1 MTETPKHTPPRR
13 RRYQFSLASLFWLIV
28 VMAVLAVPLAWIV
41 NSRRHSQRELRIAEP
56 FLKTGLGQIKVGG
69 PYDSIGLQPNPQG
82 WQRDLARR
90 VLGEKI
96 YLLGPLSPDVHDLT
110 ALSELTN
117 LQALYAQDTEV
128 RDLTPLAR
136 HTNLK
141 ILFLYSTPVTDF
153 SPLAELKNLQ
163 SLMLFETQISDLTPL
178 AGLKNLKAL
187 NISSTKVSDLT
198 PLAGLSNLQYLSL
211 AKTPIS
217 DLTPLAGLA
226 NLKELNLS
234 FTQVRDLTPLAGL
247 MTLTQ
252 VQVTDL
258 PVSKEQ
264 IAALQKALPKC
275 DIRHDPFP

>member
-1 MTETPKHTPPRR
+1 MANSIPPHRR
-13 RRYQFSLASLFWLIV
+13 WFQFRLRTLLILVAV
-28 VMAVLAVPLAWIV
+28 VALPLAWIAKE
-41 NSRRHSQRELRIAEP
+41 RRRSHFELKIVEP
-56 FLKTGLGQIKVGG
+56 LLKSGRGEIRLGG
-69 PYDSIGLQPNPQG
+69 PYDTVDLPPDAQG
-82 WQRDLARR
+82 RWRDLARR
-90 VLGEKI
+90 VLGERI
-96 YLLGPLSPDVHDLT
+96 NLAGPLAPDFQNL
-110 ALSELTN
+110 ALLSELVN
-117 LQALYAQDTEV
+117 LQALYAQDTQV
-128 RDLTPLAR
+128 RDLTPLGR

-163 SLMLFETQISDLTPL
+163 SLMLFETQIGDLTPL

-187 NISSTKVSDLT
+187 NISSTKVSNLT
-198 PLAGLSNLQYLSL
+198 PLAGFSNLQYLSL

-247 MTLTQ
+247 TTLTQ

-264 IAALQKALPKC
+264 VAALQKALPKC
-275 DIRHDPFP
+275 EIRHDPFP